1 MTMRSPSIATAPHFS
16 TRLAASIVMTMSAV
30 KTFPD
35 NQILLCSLRPA
46 KALVD
51 DPRHPLAAPD
61 FLYDKRLPHAIE
73 KRARLRPQQGLKKLA
88 PIVQHVHQRGLPER
102 LKQPRDFDG
111 DPSRLVLRQHL
122 RPPRFG
128 FAPSGVDVCERLPVG
143 AVNPVRR
150 PAAMRNIG
158 EWMEHVIARAGSKS
172 GTPSRRRLH
181 YPRRDLSC

>member
-1 MTMRSPSIATAPHFS
+1 
-16 TRLAASIVMTMSAV
+16 MSAV

-181 YPRRDLSC
+181 YPRRDLSCWFLYRLIHPWVAIAQTSAINDNHV